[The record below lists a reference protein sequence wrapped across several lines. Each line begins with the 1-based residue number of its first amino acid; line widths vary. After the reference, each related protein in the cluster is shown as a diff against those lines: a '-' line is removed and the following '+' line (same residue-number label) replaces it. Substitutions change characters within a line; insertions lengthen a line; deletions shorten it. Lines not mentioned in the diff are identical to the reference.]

1 MRTPP
6 MRQPRNIQPDRRVRA
21 PHARDAALLTLG
33 LSVSSAVGYVAVA
46 SSRTRKRIRM
56 AELRYGG
63 YSPQRLV

>member
-1 MRTPP
+1 
-6 MRQPRNIQPDRRVRA
+6 MRQPPVIQPYRRAR
-21 PHARDAALLTLG
+21 HHQARDAALLTIG

-63 YSPQRLV
+63 GTPHRLV